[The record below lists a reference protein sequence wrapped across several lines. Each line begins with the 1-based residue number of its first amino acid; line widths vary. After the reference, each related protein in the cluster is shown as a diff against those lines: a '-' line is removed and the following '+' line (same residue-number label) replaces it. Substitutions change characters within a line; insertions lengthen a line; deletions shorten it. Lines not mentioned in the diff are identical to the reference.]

1 MISVK
6 SISSLTGL
14 RFVAAL
20 LVFVSHYP
28 KLIYPF
34 GEQGYAGVTL
44 FFVLSGFIICI
55 NYFDEFENDFSRSLS
70 IFIAAR
76 FARIYPLYC
85 LSILFEWFAMGMV
98 SNPFPHLF
106 LLQSWFGD
114 TGVSMGINGPT
125 WSVSVEAFLYLT
137 FPILFVAVTH
147 LKLAASNAKLLF
159 SGTVIVIA
167 MFALALYFSLTG
179 KSQLPWSDLASAHR
193 WLYRNPATRIFDFA
207 LGVLAGIWFLRYL
220 PKMVDR
226 PNLWRFVTY
235 FSLSSIATLL
245 LWPGHWF
252 SAFSFDI
259 SIAVPGLFLII
270 GLAANQNTLVSRL
283 LSSPSSVLLGELS
296 FAFYLFHVPLRSLYK
311 TGGGASP
318 MNELINYFFFLFIVI
333 ATAYGLH
340 KLIEAPARRYLM
352 KVFMAW
358 SAKKYGELQ
367 ASNSSN
373 SL

>member
-28 KLIYPF
+28 KPIFPV

-55 NYFDEFENDFSRSLS
+55 NYFEKFEKNLSSSLS
-70 IFIAAR
+70 LFIVAR

-85 LSILFEWFAMGMV
+85 LSILFEWFARGMV
-98 SNPFPHLF
+98 SNPIPHLL
-106 LLQSWFGD
+106 LLQSWFGN
-114 TGVSMGINGPT
+114 TGVSMGINGPA
-125 WSVSVEAFLYLT
+125 WSVSVEAFLYFT
-137 FPILFVAVTH
+137 FPFLFLTAGY
-147 LKLAASNAKLLF
+147 LKLPVSNAKLLF
-159 SGTVIVIA
+159 SGAFIA
-167 MFALALYFSLTG
+167 TIMFALALYFSLSG
-179 KSQLPWSDLASAHR
+179 KSHLPWSDLSSAHR

-207 LGVLAGIWFLRYL
+207 LGVLAGIWFLKHW
-220 PKMVDR
+220 PKMVNR
-226 PNLWRFVTY
+226 PNLWWFSTY
-235 FSLSSIATLL
+235 LSLAIIAALL
-245 LWPGHWF
+245 LWPAHWF

-259 SIAVPGLFLII
+259 SIAVPGLFLIV

-283 LSSPSSVLLGELS
+283 LSRPLSVLLGELS
-296 FAFYLFHVPLRSLYK
+296 FAFYLFHVPLRGLYK
-311 TGGGASP
+311 TGGSASP

-333 ATAYGLH
+333 ITAYGLH
-340 KLIEAPARRYLM
+340 KLIEAPARSYLM
-352 KVFMAW
+352 KAFMRW
-358 SAKKYGELQ
+358 STKRDGKFQ
-367 ASNSSN
+367 ASNSSE